1 MIADAP
7 GVGDSLDAEST
18 EFFAAVRAGL
28 DALGIAYGLNSRL
41 VRGLDYYCHTAFEFT
56 TDALGAQGTVIA
68 GGRYDGLISTM
79 GGPEPA
85 GVGWAAGIERLALL
99 LDGEANPARPIAVIP
114 LGAAAE
120 TAALPLAERLRR
132 GGLPVDLGY
141 RGNLKRRMNRANKIN
156 ARAAVIIGDDELA
169 QNSVTLRDLDSGEQ
183 TLVPL
188 DALDGRL
195 ASIV

>member
-1 MIADAP
+1 MNWFNRVRNSLGFGADKKTNEKDLWIKCKSCQEMLFVQEYEDNLSVCP
-7 GVGDSLDAEST
+7 KCD
-18 EFFAAVRAGL
+18 
-28 DALGIAYGLNSRL
+28 
-41 VRGLDYYCHTAFEFT
+41 HH
-56 TDALGAQGTVIA
+56 
-68 GGRYDGLISTM
+68 GRINADT
-79 GGPEPA
+79 
-85 GVGWAAGIERLALL
+85 RLALL
-99 LDGEANPARPIAVIP
+99 LDGEADPPRPIAVIP

-132 GGLPVDLGY
+132 GGFSVDLGY

-169 QNSVTLRDLDSGEQ
+169 QNSATLRDLDSGEQ
-183 TLVPL
+183 TLVSL